1 MAGITPKLPLFIDG
15 INGIALIT
23 DYKELVK
30 QNFKNLLFTIPG
42 ERVMDADFGVGLK
55 RYLFELDNPG
65 LHGRIAGRIRQ
76 QVEKYLPYVT
86 IDDVIFSTFDT
97 NPALDPNFLGVAVEY
112 TIVPLDDVD
121 KLELTLPID

>member
-23 DYKELVK
+23 TYKELVK

-65 LHGRIAGRIRQ
+65 LHGQIAGRIRQ

-86 IDDVIFSTFDT
+86 IDDVVFNTFAS